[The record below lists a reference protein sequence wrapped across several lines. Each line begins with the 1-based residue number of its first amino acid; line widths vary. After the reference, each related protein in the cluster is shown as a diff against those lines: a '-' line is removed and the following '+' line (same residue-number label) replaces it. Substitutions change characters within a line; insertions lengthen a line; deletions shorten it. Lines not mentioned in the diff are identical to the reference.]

1 MNHMLAVSCPK
12 CMQACIINA
21 PQRATRLDEVI
32 VELGGVDLDPD
43 DDGQQQQAEERDRLA
58 APKEVE
64 QRLDLA
70 LEERLDDDAEA
81 EAMGRI
87 GGRHKQ
93 SVK

>member
-1 MNHMLAVSCPK
+1 MICSQYRDPN
-12 CMQACIINA
+12 ACTHAFGNA
-21 PQRATRLDEVI
+21 PQRATRFDEVV

-43 DDGQQQQAEERDRLA
+43 DDGQQQQAEEGDRLA

-81 EAMGRI
+81 KAMSRI
-87 GGRHKQ
+87 GTRSRHK
-93 SVK
+93 